1 MDSQEQ
7 LPLSRQELN
16 QLLLSLEQLK
26 QNEVFNGFLLE
37 SKDIYERGLTT
48 VLESA
53 PKDLAQFVAR
63 ERMIGA
69 LAETK
74 KFLDL
79 ISVTEVDLNQK
90 LNEHNAKRN

>member
-1 MDSQEQ
+1 MDSQEPS
-7 LPLSRQELN
+7 PLSRQELN

-26 QNEVFNGFLLE
+26 ANEVFNGFIIE
-37 SKDIYERGLTT
+37 NRVVYEKGLATI
-48 VLESA
+48 LQDA
-53 PKDLAQFVAR
+53 PKDFAQFAIR

-79 ISVTEVDLNQK
+79 VSSTEADLNQK